1 MKITITNDADH
12 RNKILAALEK
22 RGGYCPCSI
31 DQNDD
36 TICMCK
42 EFREQ
47 TTEGPCHCGLYIK
60 YHDTL

>member
-22 RGGYCPCSI
+22 RGGYCPRSI
-31 DQNDD
+31 EQNED
-36 TICMCK
+36 TVCM
-42 EFREQ
+42 FREQ

-60 YHDTL
+60 YNDTL